1 MYIESPMENYNKN
14 NPFIILAK
22 NRYHDI
28 ISRIHQFTAYALSGM
43 LTYVI
48 ICAIYLAI
56 NIVGYYGFGIKSHS
70 FNCLCA
76 CVFILFYFVKFKE
89 KLKYFMRDNEA
100 MQEFEALSSLEM
112 SDILTL
118 NNERVMNNVNQLYSL
133 SGELKA
139 VTEMYKIVINI
150 AVTIISII
158 TLGNLIQL
166 VFGNFI

>member
-43 LTYVI
+43 LTYI
-48 ICAIYLAI
+48 IIYAIYLVI
-56 NIVGYYGFGIKSHS
+56 NIVGYYGFGMKSHV
-70 FNCLCA
+70 FNCVCA
-76 CVFILFYFVKFKE
+76 CVFILFYYVKFKE
-89 KLKYFMRDNEA
+89 KLEYFMRDNEA

-139 VTEMYKIVINI
+139 VMEMYKIVINI
-150 AVTIISII
+150 AVTIISVI
-158 TLGNLIQL
+158 TLGSLIQL

>member
-28 ISRIHQFTAYALSGM
+28 ISQIHQFTAHALSGM
-43 LTYVI
+43 ITYTI
-48 ICAIYLAI
+48 ICAIYVAI
-56 NIVGYYGFGIKSHS
+56 NIVGYYGFGMKSYR
-70 FNCLCA
+70 FNCVWA
-76 CVFILFYFVKFKE
+76 CLFILFYFVKFKE

-139 VTEMYKIVINI
+139 VMEMYKIVINI
-150 AVTIISII
+150 AVAIITII
-158 TLGNLIQL
+158 TLGSLIQL

>member
-43 LTYVI
+43 LTYII

-56 NIVGYYGFGIKSHS
+56 NIVGYYGFGMKSHI
-70 FNCLCA
+70 FNCMWA
-76 CVFILFYFVKFKE
+76 CLFIIFYFVKFKE

-139 VTEMYKIVINI
+139 VTEIYKIAINI
-150 AVTIISII
+150 AVTIISVI
-158 TLGNLIQL
+158 TLGNLVQL